1 MAERVERA
9 ALAVLGAGARSLR
22 ALHAEPLL
30 HTARDGVDALLVRAR
45 HPILRGRSGGVEL
58 RGFLRHRSFLADVTA
73 GIHEPYVLEVLLGE
87 LRPGTVFVDVGAHL
101 GVYTLRA
108 AGRIKPGGRI
118 VSFEADPYTAA
129 ALWANVKRSGLSEV
143 RVVAKAV
150 SDHVGSTGFWLSAGT
165 YSSSL
170 YRRPSMASVE
180 RVEIGA
186 TTIDAEV
193 GPAEDVVIKIDV
205 EGAELDALGGLE
217 RTVAESGRAV
227 LVVEVNPSA
236 LGEAGRTPAELIARL
251 RGLELELWRID
262 EEDFA
267 VVPLETDDTGDWK
280 GNLVG
285 RRGAG

>member
-1 MAERVERA
+1 VAERVERA

-30 HTARDGVDALLVRAR
+30 QIARDGVDALLVRAR
-45 HPILRGRSGGVEL
+45 RPVLRGRSGGVEL
-58 RGFLRHRSFLADVTA
+58 RGFLRHRSFLADVSS
-73 GIHEPYVLEVLLGE
+73 GIHEPYVVEVLLGE
-87 LRPGTVFVDVGAHL
+87 LRPGAVFVDVGAHVGL
-101 GVYTLRA
+101 YTLRA
-108 AGRIKPGGRI
+108 AERISPGGRI
-118 VSFEADPYTAA
+118 VSFEADPYTAV
-129 ALWANVKRSGLSEV
+129 ALSANVKRAELGNV
-143 RVVAKAV
+143 RVISKAV

-180 RVEIGA
+180 RVEIDA

-193 GPAEDVVIKIDV
+193 GPADDLVIKIDV

-236 LGEAGRTPAELIARL
+236 LAEAGRTPAELIARL
-251 RGLELELWRID
+251 RELGLELWRID
-262 EEDFA
+262 EEALA
-267 VVPLETDDTGDWK
+267 VVRLETDDTGDWK

-285 RRGAG
+285 RRGNF